1 MARFRHLLVL
11 GKLDSDRRRSLG
23 AMATASKLE
32 LANEETTDG
41 ALVWLERNDPALVA
55 FDTTV
60 ARAEKL
66 CEKVRGKKPLAGV
79 PLIALTADA
88 GDVFVEKL
96 YAMGADDV
104 IPLERGAAL
113 LARLKARP
121 PGVPVGAVASRGK
134 AVVCD
139 KDRSRCDV
147 YGRVLSNAG
156 YDVKNALDDV
166 ALKYFAQQ
174 KDVAVVVLSAEV
186 TPARLAIEHARK
198 LGSEAVWVITAPRRD
213 IEKLRLELADVSGV
227 AVLGAAL
234 PAESVLFTSNELR
247 SGADRA
253 ARRSA
258 RVLYGTTVWF
268 RAAGEDEDELGFSYN
283 VSAGGLFVRTLLP
296 PSREEVWL
304 ELRPPRNMRRVRLTG
319 RVAWRRGFDL
329 ASAAAAPPGFGVE
342 LGAGLGDGH
351 EQWLDGYATLIDE
364 PRISVPGPPPMLTP
378 LSPAPVQIIAPAV
391 VLEPLDEADIV
402 SAAGSDDGQ
411 EQEPALEA
419 LAPPISTRPS
429 SVPPPMPATPAPSP
443 VAPEA
448 IVAPA
453 PPVTLGAAALAEPMP
468 PDEPAPRPQPIA
480 PTAQPGSSGRWVAIG
495 VGLAVLLAVGLF
507 AWERMGPGRPALA
520 PLPVSVSPRASAA
533 EEPSATADRSAVSP
547 VVAADAADATDA
559 SPAAEAGPAVAVGPA
574 DGGEEGSDDGASL
587 NSTLGYL
594 IVESSRSEDVYAT
607 GFKVGKTN
615 ARNVSKCGL
624 RYVRL
629 GRGEPPS
636 WIGEGLTVDVK
647 CRAVT
652 TIKLDP

>member
-11 GKLDSDRRRSLG
+11 GKLDSDRRRSLS

-174 KDVAVVVLSAEV
+174 KDVGVIVLSAEV
-186 TPARLAIEHARK
+186 TSARLAIEHARK

-213 IEKLRLELADVSGV
+213 IEKLRSELADVSGV

-304 ELRPPRNMRRVRLTG
+304 ELRPPRNMRRVRLSG

-342 LGAGLGDGH
+342 LGAGLGDGL

-364 PRISVPGPPPMLTP
+364 PRISVPGPAPVLTP
-378 LSPAPVQIIAPAV
+378 LSPAPVQIIEPAIG
-391 VLEPLDEADIV
+391 LEPLDEADIV
-402 SAAGSDDGQ
+402 TVPAD
-411 EQEPALEA
+411 EPEPVLEA
-419 LAPPISTRPS
+419 LAAPISTRPR
-429 SVPPPMPATPAPSP
+429 SVPPPLPAAPAPSP

-448 IVAPA
+448 MVAPA
-453 PPVTLGAAALAEPMP
+453 APVTVGAEPALPEPAASPRPIPPAKEPGAA
-468 PDEPAPRPQPIA
+468 
-480 PTAQPGSSGRWVAIG
+480 GRWVAIG
-495 VGLAVLLAVGLF
+495 VGLAALLAAGLF

-520 PLPVSVSPRASAA
+520 PLPASAGPRASAA
-533 EEPSATADRSAVSP
+533 GEPSAPADTSAGSP
-547 VVAADAADATDA
+547 VDAASAADATDA

-574 DGGEEGSDDGASL
+574 DGGQEGSDDGASL

-607 GFKVGKTN
+607 GFKVGTTN

>member
-11 GKLDSDRRRSLG
+11 GKLDSDRRRSLS

-174 KDVAVVVLSAEV
+174 KDVGVIVLSAEV
-186 TPARLAIEHARK
+186 TSARLAIEHARK

-213 IEKLRLELADVSGV
+213 IEKLRSELADVSGV

-253 ARRSA
+253 ARRSV

-304 ELRPPRNMRRVRLTG
+304 ELRPPRNMRRVRLSG

-342 LGAGLGDGH
+342 LGAGLGDGL

-364 PRISVPGPPPMLTP
+364 PRISVPGPAPVLTP
-378 LSPAPVQIIAPAV
+378 LSPAPVQIIEPAIG
-391 VLEPLDEADIV
+391 LEPLDEADIV
-402 SAAGSDDGQ
+402 TAPAD
-411 EQEPALEA
+411 EPEPELEA
-419 LAPPISTRPS
+419 LAAPISTRPR
-429 SVPPPMPATPAPSP
+429 SVPPPLPAAPAPSP

-448 IVAPA
+448 MVAPA
-453 PPVTLGAAALAEPMP
+453 APVTVGAEPALPEPAASPRPIPRAKEPGAA
-468 PDEPAPRPQPIA
+468 
-480 PTAQPGSSGRWVAIG
+480 GRWVAIG
-495 VGLAVLLAVGLF
+495 VGLAALLAVGLF

-520 PLPVSVSPRASAA
+520 PLPVSVGPRASAA
-533 EEPSATADRSAVSP
+533 GEPSAPADTSAASP
-547 VVAADAADATDA
+547 VDAASAAAATDA

-574 DGGEEGSDDGASL
+574 DGGQEGSDDGASL

-607 GFKVGKTN
+607 GFKVGTTN